1 MVNMVTITND
11 IKKMIGEKD
20 AIIVGTVDQ
29 LGICNISPRST
40 YHVTDKAI
48 YWYELFEHKSFQ
60 NFSNNPWISVA
71 VFDTTELNGY
81 QLKGKASILVD
92 EEEYY
97 HIKLKIL
104 DRLKKQGKRKI
115 LDQVNKQPFKI
126 IKFTPKAIFT
136 LRPHEYSDLPGVL
149 EADPEIG
156 KLMCGVDFEKYFG
169 YSKKCLE

>member
-11 IKKMIGEKD
+11 IKKMISEKD
-20 AIIVGTVDQ
+20 AIIVGTVDE

-40 YHVTDKAI
+40 YHVTDNAI
-48 YWYELFEHKSFQ
+48 YWYELFEHKSFH
-60 NFSNNPWISVA
+60 NFSKNSWISIA
-71 VFDTTELNGY
+71 VFDTTNLNGY
-81 QLKGKASILVD
+81 QLKGKASIVVD
-92 EEEYY
+92 MEEYS
-97 HIKLKIL
+97 HIKMIIL
-104 DRLKKQGKRKI
+104 GRLKKQDKRKI
-115 LDQVNKQPFKI
+115 LEQVNKQPFKI

-136 LRPHEYSDLPGVL
+136 LRPYEYADMPGVL

>member
-48 YWYELFEHKSFQ
+48 YWYELFEHKSFH
-60 NFSNNPWISVA
+60 NFSSV
-71 VFDTTELNGY
+71 V
-81 QLKGKASILVD
+81 VD

-115 LDQVNKQPFKI
+115 LDQVIKQPFKI
-126 IKFTPKAIFT
+126 IKFIPKAVFT
-136 LRPHEYSDLPGVL
+136 LRPYEFSDMPGVL

>member
-1 MVNMVTITND
+1 MVNMVTITSD
-11 IKKMIGEKD
+11 IKKMIYEKD
-20 AIIVGTVDQ
+20 AIIVGSVDQ

-48 YWYELFEHKSFQ
+48 YWYELFEHKSFH
-60 NFSNNPWISVA
+60 NFSNNSWISVA

-81 QLKGKASILVD
+81 QLKGKANIVVD
-92 EEEYY
+92 KEECY
-97 HIKLKIL
+97 HINMRIS
-104 DRLKKQGKRKI
+104 DRLEKQVKRKI
-115 LDQVNKQPFKI
+115 LEQVNKQPFKI

-136 LRPHEYSDLPGVL
+136 LRPYEFADMPGVL

-156 KLMCGVDFEKYFG
+156 KLMSGVDFEKYFG